1 MPDNRYRQIAT
12 DTDRQLA
19 LAYIALTG
27 EHATEGVMH
36 ALTILDGLLPLPGT
50 ASRCT
55 VRAQTTTR
63 DNTGATE

>member
-27 EHATEGVMH
+27 EHATAGLMH

-50 ASRCT
+50 ASRREAFAWAHEQLT
-55 VRAQTTTR
+55 A
-63 DNTGATE
+63 A

>member
-12 DTDRQLA
+12 DTDRQPA
-19 LAYIALTG
+19 R
-27 EHATEGVMH
+27 GVRLGSR
-36 ALTILDGLLPLPGT
+36 ALDGSLSDISQLCSGFT
-50 ASRCT
+50 DHRWSRCT